1 MIRCKFVGHRS
12 EIGRFSP
19 QLRNSPSRARLRRC
33 ARGSARHESRFRP
46 HTDSMLLA
54 LLAIWFVGAIA
65 CGPRTAPALLSC
77 APFNILIC
85 WLVWLQAQGWSGTP
99 EDKASLLGEFV
110 LAVSTGLFLGWRARK
125 LLRTPRVV
133 PVEQFAFADDQLAFV
148 STSVQGTPPSSPPR
162 RSFKATRPIPN
173 VSHRLGGPLDNR
185 RAA

>member
-1 MIRCKFVGHRS
+1 MIRCKFVDHRS

-19 QLRNSPSRARLRRC
+19 QFRNSPSRARLTRC
-33 ARGSARHESRFRP
+33 ARGALGMSPGFDP

-54 LLAIWFVGAIA
+54 LLAIWFVGAIV
-65 CGPRTAPALLSC
+65 CGPRTAPALISC
-77 APFNILIC
+77 APFNTLIC

-99 EDKASLLGEFV
+99 DDKASLLGEFL

-148 STSVQGTPPSSPPR
+148 STSVQATPPSSPPR
-162 RSFKATRPIPN
+162 RSFKATRTIPN
-173 VSHRLGGPLDNR
+173 VSHRLGGPRDNR